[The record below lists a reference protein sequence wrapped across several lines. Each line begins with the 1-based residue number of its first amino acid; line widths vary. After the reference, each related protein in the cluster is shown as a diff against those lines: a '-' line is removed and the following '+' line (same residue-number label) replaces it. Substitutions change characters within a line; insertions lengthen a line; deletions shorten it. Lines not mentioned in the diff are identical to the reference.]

1 MCQAPVS
8 LVHVSFQILSCRKDV
23 GVYKLPSKQR
33 RKKDKD
39 REKERDIIDL
49 SELDEYIDRKPADQS
64 ALFRVEKQMELHEM
78 RELRKRN
85 LARFDELNALQPE
98 NRQFCVC
105 RKAADGYMLQCE
117 LCKEW
122 FHSTCVPLPRTP
134 SSKGSTKNAP
144 SHETCRTLK
153 YLCPLC
159 HRSRRPRLETILS
172 LLVSLQ
178 KLPVRLAEGEALQF
192 LTERAMNWQDRVRQ
206 FLLGGNVAKVL
217 QRIMLEESL
226 KQEPGIEGSST
237 PAPVTTSTLLQQNMA
252 MAITAQTQKTDL
264 NNQGSAPQVSVNDS
278 AASCESTGME
288 IDVVGNATQEDHKA
302 TIGGTEGQQG
312 TVSGNESKT
321 DNFETRLSQR
331 EFDEVEDYM
340 MEGDL
345 LEVTLDETETL
356 WKILV
361 SQRKHFDNKI
371 QVSFFLWFHMQD
383 VCATQQKNEQLVPS

>member
-1 MCQAPVS
+1 
-8 LVHVSFQILSCRKDV
+8 
-23 GVYKLPSKQR
+23 LPGKQR

-39 REKERDIIDL
+39 REKERDVIDL
-49 SELDEYIDRKPADQS
+49 TELEDYIDRRPAEQS
-64 ALFRVEKQMELHEM
+64 ATFRVAKQKELHEM

-85 LARFDELNALQPE
+85 MARFDELNALQPE

-105 RKAADGYMLQCE
+105 RKTADGYMLQCE

-122 FHSTCVPLPRTP
+122 FHSTCVSLPRTP
-134 SSKGSTKNAP
+134 SSKSSTKNAQ

-206 FLLGGNVAKVL
+206 FLLGGTVAKVW
-217 QRIMLEESL
+217 QRIVLEETL
-226 KQEPGIEGSST
+226 KQEPTAEGSSAP
-237 PAPVTTSTLLQQNMA
+237 PAVTTSTLLQQNMA
-252 MAITAQTQKTDL
+252 MTITAQTQKADIE
-264 NNQGSAPQVSVNDS
+264 NQGSASHAPVNDS
-278 AASCESTGME
+278 TTSSESTGME
-288 IDVVGNATQEDHKA
+288 IDVVGNATQEDQKGVA
-302 TIGGTEGQQG
+302 DGTEGNQG
-312 TVSGNESKT
+312 TANDNEDKSGCLEM
-321 DNFETRLSQR
+321 RLSQR
-331 EFDEVEDYM
+331 ELDEVEDYM

-361 SQRKHFDNKI
+361 NQRKHTDHKM
-371 QVSFFLWFHMQD
+371 QVSL
-383 VCATQQKNEQLVPS
+383 

>member
-1 MCQAPVS
+1 
-8 LVHVSFQILSCRKDV
+8 VSFQILSCRKEI

-33 RKKDKD
+33 RKKDKE

-49 SELDEYIDRKPADQS
+49 SELEDYIDRKPAEQN
-64 ALFRVEKQMELHEM
+64 AVFRVAKQKELNEL

-85 LARFDELNALQPE
+85 LARFDELNALHPE

-134 SSKGSTKNAP
+134 SSKGSTKNTP
-144 SHETCRTLK
+144 SSEACRTPK

-178 KLPVRLAEGEALQF
+178 KLPVRLAEGETLQF

-206 FLLGGNVAKVL
+206 FLLGGNVAKVR
-217 QRIMLEESL
+217 QRILLEETL
-226 KQEPGIEGSST
+226 KQEPAAEGPAT
-237 PAPVTTSTLLQQNMA
+237 PPVVTTSTLLQQNMA
-252 MAITAQTQKTDL
+252 MAITAQTQKTSL
-264 NNQGSAPQVSVNDS
+264 ANQESAPQVPVNS
-278 AASCESTGME
+278 STTSSESTGME
-288 IDVVGNATQEDHKA
+288 IDVVGNASQEEHK
-302 TIGGTEGQQG
+302 GVVDGTEGNQG
-312 TVSGNESKT
+312 TVNDNEDKS
-321 DNFETRLSQR
+321 DSLETRLSQR
-331 EFDEVEDYM
+331 ELDEVDDYM

-356 WKILV
+356 WKILD
-361 SQRKHFDNKI
+361 SQRKHTEQKI
-371 QVSFFLWFHMQD
+371 QVS
-383 VCATQQKNEQLVPS
+383 PSCSL

>member
-1 MCQAPVS
+1 MSKEHALSYVR
-8 LVHVSFQILSCRKDV
+8 VSFQILSCRKDV

-33 RKKDKD
+33 RKKDKE
-39 REKERDIIDL
+39 REKERDVIDL

-64 ALFRVEKQMELHEM
+64 ALFRVAKQKELHEM

-85 LARFDELNALQPE
+85 LARFDELNQALQAAE

-117 LCKEW
+117 LCREW

-134 SSKGSTKNAP
+134 STKGSTKNAP
-144 SHETCRTLK
+144 AHETCRTLK

-206 FLLGGNVAKVL
+206 FLLGGNVAKIC
-217 QRIMLEESL
+217 QRIVLEEKI
-226 KQEPGIEGSST
+226 KQEPAVEGSGT
-237 PAPVTTSTLLQQNMA
+237 PAAVTTSTLLQQNMA
-252 MAITAQTQKTDL
+252 LAISAQTPKTEPG
-264 NNQGSAPQVSVNDS
+264 NQESAPQAPVNDS
-278 AASCESTGME
+278 ATSCEGTGME
-288 IDVVGNATQEDHKA
+288 IDVVGNASLEDHK
-302 TIGGTEGQQG
+302 G
-312 TVSGNESKT
+312 TVGGNEGHQETASE
-321 DNFETRLSQR
+321 DNEGKSDSLETRLTQR

-356 WKILV
+356 WKVLV
-361 SQRKHFDNKI
+361 SQRKYFEHKI
-371 QVSFFLWFHMQD
+371 QVGLL
-383 VCATQQKNEQLVPS
+383 NELDF

>member
-1 MCQAPVS
+1 M
-8 LVHVSFQILSCRKDV
+8 LSKK
-23 GVYKLPSKQR
+23 G
-33 RKKDKD
+33 RKKDKE

-49 SELDEYIDRKPADQS
+49 SELEDYIDRKPSEQS
-64 ALFRVEKQMELHEM
+64 ATFRVAKQKELHEI

-134 SSKGSTKNAP
+134 GSKSSTKNAP
-144 SHETCRTLK
+144 SNETCRTLK

-206 FLLGGNVAKVL
+206 FLLGGNVAKVW
-217 QRIMLEESL
+217 QKIVLEETL
-226 KQEPGIEGSST
+226 KQEPST
-237 PAPVTTSTLLQQNMA
+237 EVSATPSAVTTSTLLQQNMA
-252 MAITAQTQKTDL
+252 MAITAHTQKTGIAVE
-264 NNQGSAPQVSVNDS
+264 GSAHQAPANASVTSSES
-278 AASCESTGME
+278 APME
-288 IDVVGNATQEDHKA
+288 IDVVGNCTQEGQKEVNDD
-302 TIGGTEGQQG
+302 TEGNQG
-312 TVSGNESKT
+312 IVNDTEKNGCV
-321 DNFETRLSQR
+321 ETRLTQG
-331 EFDEVEDYM
+331 EIDEVEDYM

-356 WKILV
+356 WKILA
-361 SQRKHFDNKI
+361 SQRKNSEQKI
-371 QVSFFLWFHMQD
+371 QVSLWCSFD
-383 VCATQQKNEQLVPS
+383 VERIC